1 MQKELKQL
9 TTLPFLICLS
19 LLLLNDF
26 FLKTIFHNYLTGK
39 LSDVCGLFIF
49 PIFWSVFFPK
59 HKAQVFFATAL
70 LFSFWKSPYSNS
82 FIEFFSTSFFPIQRI
97 VDVSDL
103 IALAM
108 LPIA

>member
-49 PIFWSVFFPK
+49 HIFWAVFFPK
-59 HKAQVFFATAL
+59 HKAQLFFATAL
-70 LFSFWKSPYSNS
+70 LFTLYKSPYSNS